1 MLRKIGKI
9 DSSSVKEYPQLSAA
23 MEISTITRALTD
35 NVESSFPVN
44 GYRMF
49 LSEFDEP
56 TLKSPYYQIYFESI
70 LSGDYDLGDCDC
82 DAFGDSWTDKIKM
95 RIVKGAVVF
104 GCDSCLGEKIRWF
117 HYKKHQTIPQSALDP
132 ECPEYE
138 DINRYNDLIDYIMAM
153 F

>member
-1 MLRKIGKI
+1 
-9 DSSSVKEYPQLSAA
+9 
-23 MEISTITRALTD
+23 MEISNITRALTD
-35 NVESSFPVN
+35 NVEATFPVN

-56 TLKSPYYQIYFESI
+56 TPTSPYYQIYFDSI

-82 DAFGDSWTDKIKM
+82 EAFGDSWTDKIKM
-95 RIVKGAVVF
+95 RVVKDAVLF
-104 GCDSCLGEKIRWF
+104 GVDDGEKIRWF
-117 HYKKHQTIPQSALDP
+117 RYQKHQTIPQSVLDP

-153 F
+153 FSRS